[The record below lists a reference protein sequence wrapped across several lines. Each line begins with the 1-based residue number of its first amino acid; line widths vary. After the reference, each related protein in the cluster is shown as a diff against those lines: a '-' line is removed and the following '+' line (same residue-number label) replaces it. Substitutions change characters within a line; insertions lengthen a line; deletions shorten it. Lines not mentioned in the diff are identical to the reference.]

1 MNHILDV
8 DRPKFD
14 GAGRYPPNFLVELG
28 EIATEVRLKE
38 SEATDLDRKMA
49 LNMMEIG
56 RLLAKALD
64 GFNLYNEKQMGEG
77 EPKGFEEWLKREFKQ
92 DRSYAYKYIKF
103 YTKYRGDVELVP
115 HGPGKKALFALA
127 ADDVSDEVK
136 RDVADKVAAGV
147 QVKASD
153 ITNLKRAEKGLPPTW
168 RMPDGVKDDIS
179 MAYEVIMGI
188 GDLSINPGTVAKRYG
203 FANPT
208 NKLEEF
214 ERRTWKKAI
223 KRLRRVAKVL

>member
-127 ADDVSDEVK
+127 ADDVDWHAFDLEGACRTLQGPDPGGHGAVY
-136 RDVADKVAAGV
+136 RPVFAASRGH
-147 QVKASD
+147 
-153 ITNLKRAEKGLPPTW
+153 
-168 RMPDGVKDDIS
+168 DG
-179 MAYEVIMGI
+179 G
-188 GDLSINPGTVAKRYG
+188 R
-203 FANPT
+203 
-208 NKLEEF
+208 
-214 ERRTWKKAI
+214 
-223 KRLRRVAKVL
+223 

>member
-77 EPKGFEEWLKREFKQ
+77 
-92 DRSYAYKYIKF
+92 
-103 YTKYRGDVELVP
+103 
-115 HGPGKKALFALA
+115 
-127 ADDVSDEVK
+127 
-136 RDVADKVAAGV
+136 
-147 QVKASD
+147 
-153 ITNLKRAEKGLPPTW
+153 
-168 RMPDGVKDDIS
+168 
-179 MAYEVIMGI
+179 
-188 GDLSINPGTVAKRYG
+188 
-203 FANPT
+203 
-208 NKLEEF
+208 
-214 ERRTWKKAI
+214 
-223 KRLRRVAKVL
+223 